1 MDPKSIKR
9 ILAPTDFSEP
19 SAKAVDT
26 AVGFARAFGAT
37 VELVH
42 VAVEAAYV
50 MPPPVDVAVVPID
63 MSKLLDE
70 ANRSLA
76 AEEDRVRSA
85 GVACSST
92 TLVGRP
98 DLEIVA
104 HADKTGADIIVMG
117 THGRTG
123 LGHVLLGSV
132 AERVVKHVHCPVL
145 VVPWRQKLP

>member
-1 MDPKSIKR
+1 MDPRDIKK

-19 SAKAVDT
+19 SARAVDT
-26 AVGFARAFGAT
+26 AVAFARAFGAT

-50 MPPPVDVAVVPID
+50 LPPPVDVAVLPID
-63 MSKLLDE
+63 MGKLLDE
-70 ANRSLA
+70 TAKSLER
-76 AEEDRVRSA
+76 EEARLRGA
-85 GVACSST
+85 GVTATST

-98 DLEIVA
+98 DAEIVD
-104 HADKTGADIIVMG
+104 HAAKTGADIIVMG

-132 AERVVKHVHCPVL
+132 AERVVKHARCPVL
-145 VVPWRQKLP
+145 IVPWHERK